1 MRRKQKTDFYF
12 ASFSKAIEFSR
23 QEALMLYDVLQGF
36 QPENLPKVMEEMHKL
51 ENSADIS
58 KHEMMEKLA
67 QEFITPIER
76 DDIAQLAQ
84 ELDEITDHIEDIIL
98 RMYMFNIQ
106 CIREEAFD
114 FAKVIIGC
122 CEQLKTAL
130 ADFNNYK
137 KSKII
142 PQAIIEINSLEN
154 EGDKLYTK
162 ALRSL
167 FTTCKDPIEVLAW
180 TETFRHMERCCDACE
195 HAANVIESIV
205 MNNS

>member
-51 ENSADIS
+51 ENSA
-58 KHEMMEKLA
+58 
-67 QEFITPIER
+67 PIER
-76 DDIAQLAQ
+76 DDIAHLAQ

-106 CIREEAFD
+106 SIREEAFD

-130 ADFNNYK
+130 ADFDNYK

-180 TETFRHMERCCDACE
+180 TKTFRHMERCCDACE

>member
-76 DDIAQLAQ
+76 DDIAHLAQ

-106 CIREEAFD
+106 SIREEAFD

-130 ADFNNYK
+130 ADFDNYK

-154 EGDKLYTK
+154 EGISFTQR
-162 ALRSL
+162 RSAPCSL
-167 FTTCKDPIEVLAW
+167 PVRTLSRFSPGQRPSATW
-180 TETFRHMERCCDACE
+180 S
-195 HAANVIESIV
+195 AAATPVSTPP
-205 MNNS
+205 M

>member
-76 DDIAQLAQ
+76 DDIAHLAQ

-106 CIREEAFD
+106 SIREEAFD

-130 ADFNNYK
+130 ADFDNYK

-142 PQAIIEINSLEN
+142 PRPLLRLTAWKTRGISFTQRRSAPCSLPVRTLSRFSP
-154 EGDKLYTK
+154 GQRPSATW
-162 ALRSL
+162 S
-167 FTTCKDPIEVLAW
+167 
-180 TETFRHMERCCDACE
+180 
-195 HAANVIESIV
+195 AAATPVSTPP
-205 MNNS
+205 M

>member
-1 MRRKQKTDFYF
+1 
-12 ASFSKAIEFSR
+12 
-23 QEALMLYDVLQGF
+23 
-36 QPENLPKVMEEMHKL
+36 MEEMHKL

-76 DDIAQLAQ
+76 DDIAHLAQ

-106 CIREEAFD
+106 SIREEAFD

-130 ADFNNYK
+130 ADFDNYK

>member
-76 DDIAQLAQ
+76 DDIAHLAQ

-106 CIREEAFD
+106 SIREEAFD

-130 ADFNNYK
+130 ADFDNYK

-142 PQAIIEINSLEN
+142 PQAIIEINRGISFTQRRSAPCSLPVRTLSRFSP
-154 EGDKLYTK
+154 GQRPSAT
-162 ALRSL
+162 RS
-167 FTTCKDPIEVLAW
+167 
-180 TETFRHMERCCDACE
+180 
-195 HAANVIESIV
+195 AAATPVSTPP
-205 MNNS
+205 M

>member
-76 DDIAQLAQ
+76 MISPIWLKSWTRLPTTSRTLFYACICLTFSPSGKRP
-84 ELDEITDHIEDIIL
+84 LISL
-98 RMYMFNIQ
+98 R
-106 CIREEAFD
+106 
-114 FAKVIIGC
+114 
-122 CEQLKTAL
+122 
-130 ADFNNYK
+130 
-137 KSKII
+137 
-142 PQAIIEINSLEN
+142 
-154 EGDKLYTK
+154 
-162 ALRSL
+162 
-167 FTTCKDPIEVLAW
+167 
-180 TETFRHMERCCDACE
+180 
-195 HAANVIESIV
+195 
-205 MNNS
+205 

>member
-1 MRRKQKTDFYF
+1 MTGGRNLRPGSPNPVRLIKRWF
-12 ASFSKAIEFSR
+12 
-23 QEALMLYDVLQGF
+23 DVLQGF

-76 DDIAQLAQ
+76 DDIAHLAQ

-106 CIREEAFD
+106 SIREEAFD

-130 ADFNNYK
+130 ADFDNYK

>member
-76 DDIAQLAQ
+76 DDIAHLAQ

-106 CIREEAFD
+106 SIREEAFD
-114 FAKVIIGC
+114 FAKV
-122 CEQLKTAL
+122 
-130 ADFNNYK
+130 
-137 KSKII
+137 II

>member
-1 MRRKQKTDFYF
+1 
-12 ASFSKAIEFSR
+12 
-23 QEALMLYDVLQGF
+23 
-36 QPENLPKVMEEMHKL
+36 MEEMHKL

-76 DDIAQLAQ
+76 DDIAHLAQ

-106 CIREEAFD
+106 SIREEAFD

-130 ADFNNYK
+130 ADFDNYK

-142 PQAIIEINSLEN
+142 PRPLLRLTAWKR
-154 EGDKLYTK
+154 GDKLYTK

>member
-76 DDIAQLAQ
+76 DDIAHLAQ

-98 RMYMFNIQ
+98 RMYMF
-106 CIREEAFD
+106 D

-130 ADFNNYK
+130 ADFDNYK

>member
-76 DDIAQLAQ
+76 DDIAHLAQ

-106 CIREEAFD
+106 SIREEAFD

-122 CEQLKTAL
+122 CEQLKTAV
-130 ADFNNYK
+130 ADFDNYK
-137 KSKII
+137 
-142 PQAIIEINSLEN
+142 
-154 EGDKLYTK
+154 
-162 ALRSL
+162 
-167 FTTCKDPIEVLAW
+167 
-180 TETFRHMERCCDACE
+180 
-195 HAANVIESIV
+195 
-205 MNNS
+205 